1 MSLLELFGDNNSED
15 VGTIEKTEHK
25 KDIGLTSTIIT
36 KGIIGIGLLGISEW
50 GILISGYPILLNVLL
65 LIYLLIAY
73 NVDPKPRMDKLGLLG
88 GLVDH
93 PFKYT
98 DDINRTML
106 FLKVILFPGKIIGT
120 PIVDLIKGIMKY
132 IKDKKNS

>member
-1 MSLLELFGDNNSED
+1 MSLLEFFGDNNSED
-15 VGTIEKTEHK
+15 VGSIETIKHK
-25 KDIGLTSTIIT
+25 NEISLTPIIIT
-36 KGIIGIGLLGISEW
+36 KGIIGIGLLGLSEW
-50 GILISGYPILLNVLL
+50 GIMVSGYPVLLNILLI
-65 LIYLLIAY
+65 IYLVIAY

-106 FLKVILFPGKIIGT
+106 FFKIILFPGKIIGT
-120 PIVDLIKGIMKY
+120 SIIGVIKGFLKY
-132 IKDKKNS
+132 LIEKKNS